1 MRPIPWAT
9 DIDIIQYSEET
20 GFYENWHTLKD
31 DMDGIDRNTLKAVG
45 QTVMEVI
52 YNEK

>member
-1 MRPIPWAT
+1 MT
-9 DIDIIQYSEET
+9 V
-20 GFYENWHTLKD
+20 WHTLKD

>member
-1 MRPIPWAT
+1 MLLRFTNASIAA
-9 DIDIIQYSEET
+9 IAEET

-45 QTVMEVI
+45 QTIMEVI
-52 YNEK
+52 YKEK